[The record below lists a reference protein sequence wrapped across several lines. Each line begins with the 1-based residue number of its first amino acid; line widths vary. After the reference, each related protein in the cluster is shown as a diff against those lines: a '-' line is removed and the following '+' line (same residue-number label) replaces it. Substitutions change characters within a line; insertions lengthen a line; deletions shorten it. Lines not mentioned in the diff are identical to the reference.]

1 MSTKSLTAV
10 ARDSRGK
17 NNNNRLRGEGFI
29 PAVVYSHGKSESI
42 KVKEKELQ
50 NLFKGHILE
59 SVIFDLHIEGQ
70 QDIVAFVKSFQK
82 DPITGRILHLDLFRV
97 TKSEKIKTHVPIELV
112 GTPAG
117 LKVGGILQ
125 HGERELLIQ
134 CLPGNLPEKITI
146 DISAL
151 MPGDAIHVSDV
162 KHGDEIEI
170 LTTSENIIAAIE
182 KAKSAGD
189 EATVAA
195 ATTADESAEA
205 PAE

>member
-17 NNNNRLRGEGFI
+17 NNNNRLRNEGFI
-29 PAVVYSHGKSESI
+29 PAIVFAHGKSESI

-70 QDIVAFVKSFQK
+70 QDIMAFVKNYQK
-82 DPITGRILHLDLFRV
+82 DPVTGKILHLDLFRV
-97 TKSEKIKTHVPIELV
+97 TKSEKIKTHVPIELI

-117 LKVGGILQ
+117 LKMGGILQ

-134 CLPGNLPEKITI
+134 CLPGDLPEKITI
-146 DISAL
+146 DIASL
-151 MPGDAIHVSDV
+151 LPGEAIHVSDV

-170 LTTSENIIAAIE
+170 LTTAENIIVAIE
-182 KAKSAGD
+182 KTKAAGE
-189 EATVAA
+189 EAQTVEEGTEAQ
-195 ATTADESAEA
+195 AE
-205 PAE
+205 

>member
-1 MSTKSLTAV
+1 MRAKSLAAV
-10 ARDSRGK
+10 TRDSKGK
-17 NNNNRLRGEGFI
+17 NNNNRLRSEGFI

-70 QDIVAFVKSFQK
+70 QDIMAFVKSFQK
-82 DPITGRILHLDLFRV
+82 DPITGKILHLDLFRV
-97 TKSEKIKTHVPIELV
+97 TKTEKIKTRVPIELI

-117 LKVGGILQ
+117 LKMGGILQ

-134 CLPGNLPEKITI
+134 CLPGDLPEKITI

-151 MPGDAIHVSDV
+151 LPGDAIHVSDV
-162 KHGDEIEI
+162 KNRDKIEI
-170 LTTSENIIAAIE
+170 LTTAENIIVIVE
-182 KAKSAGD
+182 KAKAVSE
-189 EATVAA
+189 EAQAVE
-195 ATTADESAEA
+195 ESTETQAEK
-205 PAE
+205 

>member
-1 MSTKSLTAV
+1 MSAKSLTAV
-10 ARDSRGK
+10 KKDSRGK
-17 NNNNRLRGEGFI
+17 NNNNRLRSEGFI

-70 QDIVAFVKSFQK
+70 QDIMAFVKSFQK
-82 DPITGRILHLDLFRV
+82 DPVTGKILHLDLFRV
-97 TKSEKIKTHVPIELV
+97 TKSEKIKTHVPIELL

-117 LKVGGILQ
+117 LKLGGILQ

-134 CLPGNLPEKITI
+134 CLPGDLPEKITV

-151 MPGDAIHVSDV
+151 LPGEIIHVGDV
-162 KHGDEIEI
+162 KHGEKIEI
-170 LTTSENIIAAIE
+170 LTTAENIIVAVEKTKAASE
-182 KAKSAGD
+182 EGQSGGETT
-189 EATVAA
+189 EAQS
-195 ATTADESAEA
+195 E
-205 PAE
+205 

>member
-1 MSTKSLTAV
+1 MSAKSLTAA

-17 NNNNRLRGEGFI
+17 NNNNRLRSEGFI
-29 PAVVYSHGKSESI
+29 PAIVYSHGKSESI
-42 KVKEKELQ
+42 KVKEKEFQ

-70 QDIVAFVKSFQK
+70 QDIMAFVKSFQK
-82 DPITGRILHLDLFRV
+82 DPITGKILHLDLFKI
-97 TKSEKIKTHVPIELV
+97 TKSEKIKTHVPIELL

-117 LKVGGILQ
+117 LKMGGILK
-125 HGERELLIQ
+125 HGEKELLIQ
-134 CLPGNLPEKITI
+134 CLPGDLPEKITI

-151 MPGDAIHVSDV
+151 IPGDAIHVSDV

-170 LTTSENIIAAIE
+170 LTTAENIIIAVE
-182 KAKSAGD
+182 KTKASASA
-189 EATVAA
+189 ETA
-195 ATTADESAEA
+195 ATEKGAGA